1 MEEVQNIINPLV
13 SGSEKVLNRALDNVY
28 IGTALKV
35 FIGLYAAFAAPKL
48 PPTLVNLMD
57 NTLVRIAFAFVIVL
71 TATRDPSLAI
81 MIAVAFIITLQT
93 ANKYR
98 LINTSLSV
106 SEPGESTWLPS
117 AKDHPMMEDDEV
129 SQDEQTPSD
138 HQHEQETVAQDAQD
152 AQDQQMMEDSMPTN
166 TLSEEIIEPMASE
179 PITAQVDSTFTSQYQ
194 FLDAQT
200 NDIPGANQ
208 DSSVSTFKNQMSIQ
222 GLHDN
227 IPDGMSGSE
236 YHSY

>member
-1 MEEVQNIINPLV
+1 MEEVQNIISPLV

-28 IGTALKV
+28 ISTALKV

-48 PPTLVNLMD
+48 PPTLVNVMD

-106 SEPGESTWLPS
+106 SQPGESTWLPS
-117 AKDHPMMEDDEV
+117 AKDEVVSQEDDSSVQEV
-129 SQDEQTPSD
+129 QDQ
-138 HQHEQETVAQDAQD
+138 QQVQDMM
-152 AQDQQMMEDSMPTN
+152 DQQMME
-166 TLSEEIIEPMASE
+166 LSNPSNNLNEEIIEPMASQPISQE
-179 PITAQVDSTFTSQYQ
+179 PTNSFTTQYQ
-194 FLDAQT
+194 FLDAS
-200 NDIPGANQ
+200 NNAVPGANQ
-208 DSSVSTFKNQMSIQ
+208 ESSVSTFANQLSVQ
-222 GLHDN
+222 GLQEN
-227 IPDGMSGSE
+227 IPDGNSPYG
-236 YHSY
+236 YHQY

>member
-1 MEEVQNIINPLV
+1 MEEVQNIIDPLV

-28 IGTALKV
+28 ISTALKV

-81 MIAVAFIITLQT
+81 MVAVAFIITLQT

-106 SEPGESTWLPS
+106 SQPGESTWLPS
-117 AKDHPMMEDDEV
+117 AKDETVSPEDDSHVQGVEDQQQV
-129 SQDEQTPSD
+129 QDMM
-138 HQHEQETVAQDAQD
+138 
-152 AQDQQMMEDSMPTN
+152 DQQMME
-166 TLSEEIIEPMASE
+166 LSNPSNNLNEEIIEPMASE
-179 PITAQVDSTFTSQYQ
+179 PISQEPTNSFTSQYQ
-194 FLDAQT
+194 FLDASS
-200 NDIPGANQ
+200 NAVPGANQ
-208 DSSVSTFKNQMSIQ
+208 ESSVATFSNQLSVQ
-222 GLHDN
+222 GLQEN
-227 IPDGMSGSE
+227 IPDGNSPNG
-236 YHSY
+236 YHHY